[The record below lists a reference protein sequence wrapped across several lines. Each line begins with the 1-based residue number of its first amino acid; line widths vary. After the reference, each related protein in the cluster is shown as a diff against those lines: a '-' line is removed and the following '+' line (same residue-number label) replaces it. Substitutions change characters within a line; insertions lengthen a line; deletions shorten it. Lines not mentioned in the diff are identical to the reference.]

1 MQLHEQEFTDSAAEL
16 AEMRGLLDES
26 YRLSSRPDNWLFGR
40 LEDWKYG
47 GNALRAKLNPRFFA
61 ERVRLWRVEDR
72 LVGFCIAENDQP
84 EIYLQVHPE
93 YRAIEPTML
102 DWVERVWARDLPEVS
117 VFAFEHDA
125 QRRALLASRGYTH
138 AVPSGILRGFDLARE
153 RAPAPLLPGFRV
165 SSLAEDANVASHIAA
180 VREAFGNTSLNQ
192 EWLESKRRG
201 PCYEPAWDLA
211 ALAPGGEHAAFL
223 LARLDRRNRVAEI
236 DPIGTRPA
244 FQRMGLAKAL
254 VSECFRR
261 LAAAGI
267 DRAYIG
273 SGPEPAVGNRLY
285 ESLAPAERSY
295 ERRWLK
301 AF

>member
-1 MQLHEQEFTDSAAEL
+1 MNLDDREFSDTVAEL
-16 AEMRGLLDES
+16 AELRGLLDES
-26 YRLSSRPDNWLFGR
+26 YQLTRRPDNWLFGR

-61 ERVRLWRVEDR
+61 ERARLWRAGGR
-72 LVGFCIAENDQP
+72 LVGFCIAEYDQP

-93 YRAIEPTML
+93 YHAIEPTML
-102 DWVERVWARDLPEVS
+102 DWAERVWARGLPEVS
-117 VFAFEHDA
+117 VFAFDHDT

-138 AVPSGILRGFDLARE
+138 AVPSGILRSFDLARE
-153 RAPAPLLPGFRV
+153 RAPAPLPPGFRV
-165 SSLAEDANVASHIAA
+165 GSLADDTNVASHIAA
-180 VREAFGNTSLNQ
+180 VAETFGNTSLGQ
-192 EWLESKRRG
+192 EWFDSKRRG
-201 PCYEPAWDLA
+201 PCYEPAWDMA
-211 ALAPGGEHAAFL
+211 VLAPGGEHAAFL

-244 FQRMGLAKAL
+244 FQRLGLAKAL

-267 DRAYIG
+267 ERAFIG

-285 ESLAPAERSY
+285 EALAPAGRYY

-301 AF
+301 AL